1 MQGSELNDC
10 QGYFY
15 LLVYQLVF
23 HMSSLIVAQQRN
35 VFKEEVQDI
44 ILLIITRLLSCVI
57 SCRYRWD
64 RMLIIIVADYK
75 LQMPKKEG

>member
-23 HMSSLIVAQQRN
+23 HMSSLIVA
-35 VFKEEVQDI
+35 
-44 ILLIITRLLSCVI
+44 
-57 SCRYRWD
+57 
-64 RMLIIIVADYK
+64 
-75 LQMPKKEG
+75 

>member
-1 MQGSELNDC
+1 M
-10 QGYFY
+10 Y
-15 LLVYQLVF
+15 
-23 HMSSLIVAQQRN
+23 